1 MKKIKVLALIGLLFI
16 FAGVALERKEII
28 ISYVNYFS
36 GLFGNNKLETRND
49 YTRDIDFTY
58 VKRTTDYNTKNYQ
71 DILNIY
77 YSVLNSGIEEFTF
90 QCDVSYTNCLDDVDA
105 LANSQEK
112 LSDINNYVHPFNSFT
127 HIETTYNSLGSVT
140 ISTVKAYTQE
150 EIALLNTAIDDI
162 YPKIVNENA
171 TVEENIKSVH
181 DYIINNTK
189 YDRSRKNGESEYHSD
204 TAYGALYE
212 GYAVCSGYSDTMSL
226 FLNRMNIPNY
236 KISSENHVWNLV
248 YVNNDWY
255 HLDLTWDDP
264 VTSNNKDVLEYD
276 YFLITN
282 EELKEM
288 ETDQHVYDLENYQET
303 KSN

>member
-58 VKRTTDYNTKNYQ
+58 VKRTTDYNPKNYQ

-77 YSVLNSGIEEFTF
+77 YSVLNSGLEEFTF
-90 QCDVSYTNCLDDVDA
+90 QCDVSYKNCLDDVDA

-162 YPKIVNENA
+162 YPKIINENA

-181 DYIINNTK
+181 DYVINNTK
-189 YDRSRKNGESEYHSD
+189 YDISRKNGESEYHSD

-212 GYAVCSGYSDTMSL
+212 GYAVCGGYSDTMSL
-226 FLNRMNIPNY
+226 FLNRMNIPNF
-236 KISSENHVWNLV
+236 KASSDMHIWNV
-248 YVNNDWY
+248 VNVNGQWLN
-255 HLDLTWDDP
+255 LDLTWDDP
-264 VTSNNKDVLEYD
+264 ISIDGLDYLEYD
-276 YFLITN
+276 FFLIDSQRM
-282 EELKEM
+282 LK
-288 ETDQHVYDLENYQET
+288 LEKKEHNFNADTYPEIAY
-303 KSN
+303 

>member
-58 VKRTTDYNTKNYQ
+58 VKRTTDYNPKNYQ

-77 YSVLNSGIEEFTF
+77 YSVLNSGLEEFTF
-90 QCDVSYTNCLDDVDA
+90 QCDVSYKNCLDDVDA

-212 GYAVCSGYSDTMSL
+212 GYAVCGGYSDTMSL
-226 FLNRMNIPNY
+226 FLNRMNIPNF
-236 KISSENHVWNLV
+236 KASSDMHIWNV
-248 YVNNDWY
+248 VNVNGQWLN
-255 HLDLTWDDP
+255 LDLTWDDP
-264 VTSNNKDVLEYD
+264 ISIDGLDYLEYD
-276 YFLITN
+276 FFLIDSQRM
-282 EELKEM
+282 LK
-288 ETDQHVYDLENYQET
+288 LEKKEHNFNADTYPEIAY
-303 KSN
+303 

>member
-16 FAGVALERKEII
+16 FAGVAFERKEMI

-58 VKRTTDYNTKNYQ
+58 VKRTTDYNPKNYQ

-77 YSVLNSGIEEFTF
+77 YSVLNSGLEEFTF
-90 QCDVSYTNCLDDVDA
+90 QCDISYTNCLDDVDA

-162 YPKIVNENA
+162 YPKIVNENS

-189 YDRSRKNGESEYHSD
+189 YDISRKNGESEYHSD

-212 GYAVCSGYSDTMSL
+212 GYAVCGGYSDTMSL
-226 FLNRMNIPNY
+226 FLNRMNIPNF
-236 KISSENHVWNLV
+236 KASSDMHIWNV
-248 YVNNDWY
+248 VNVNGQWLN
-255 HLDLTWDDP
+255 LDLTWDDP
-264 VTSNNKDVLEYD
+264 ISIDGLDYLEYD
-276 YFLITN
+276 FFLIDSQRM
-282 EELKEM
+282 LKLEKK
-288 ETDQHVYDLENYQET
+288 EHNFNAEVYPEIAY
-303 KSN
+303 

>member
-16 FAGVALERKEII
+16 FAGVAFERKEMI

-58 VKRTTDYNTKNYQ
+58 VKRTTDYNPKNYQ

-77 YSVLNSGIEEFTF
+77 YSVLNSGLEEFTF
-90 QCDVSYTNCLDDVDA
+90 QCDVSYKNCLDDVDA

-212 GYAVCSGYSDTMSL
+212 GYAVCGGYSDTMSL
-226 FLNRMNIPNY
+226 FLNRMNIPNF
-236 KISSENHVWNLV
+236 KASSDMHIWNV
-248 YVNNDWY
+248 VNVNGQWLN
-255 HLDLTWDDP
+255 LDLTWDDP
-264 VTSNNKDVLEYD
+264 ISIDGLDYLEYD
-276 YFLITN
+276 FFLIDSQRM
-282 EELKEM
+282 LK
-288 ETDQHVYDLENYQET
+288 LEKKEHNFNADTYPEIAY
-303 KSN
+303 

>member
-58 VKRTTDYNTKNYQ
+58 VKRTTNYNPKNYQ

-77 YSVLNSGIEEFTF
+77 YSVLNSGLEEFTF
-90 QCDVSYTNCLDDVDA
+90 QCDVSYKNCLDDVDA

-162 YPKIVNENA
+162 YPKIVNENS

-189 YDRSRKNGESEYHSD
+189 YDISRKNGESEYHSD

-212 GYAVCSGYSDTMSL
+212 GYAVCGGYSDTMSL
-226 FLNRMNIPNY
+226 FLNRMNIPNF
-236 KISSENHVWNLV
+236 KASSDMHIWNV
-248 YVNNDWY
+248 VNVNGQWLN
-255 HLDLTWDDP
+255 LDLTWDDP
-264 VTSNNKDVLEYD
+264 ISIDGLDYLEYD
-276 YFLITN
+276 FFLIDSQRM
-282 EELKEM
+282 LKLEKK
-288 ETDQHVYDLENYQET
+288 EHNFNAEVYPEIAY
-303 KSN
+303 

>member
-58 VKRTTDYNTKNYQ
+58 VKRTTDYNPKNYQ

-77 YSVLNSGIEEFTF
+77 YSVLNSGLEEFTF
-90 QCDVSYTNCLDDVDA
+90 QCDVSYKNCLDDVDA

-171 TVEENIKSVH
+171 TVEEKIKSVH

-212 GYAVCSGYSDTMSL
+212 GYAVCGGYSDTMSL
-226 FLNRMNIPNY
+226 FLNRMNIPNF
-236 KISSENHVWNLV
+236 KASSDMHIWNV
-248 YVNNDWY
+248 VNVNGQWLN
-255 HLDLTWDDP
+255 LDLTWDDP
-264 VTSNNKDVLEYD
+264 ISIDGLDYLEYD
-276 YFLITN
+276 FFLIDSQRM
-282 EELKEM
+282 LK
-288 ETDQHVYDLENYQET
+288 LEKKEHNFNADTYPEIAY
-303 KSN
+303 

>member
-58 VKRTTDYNTKNYQ
+58 VKRTTDYNPKNYQ

-77 YSVLNSGIEEFTF
+77 YSVLNSGLEEFTF
-90 QCDVSYTNCLDDVDA
+90 QCDVSYKNCLDDVDA

-162 YPKIVNENA
+162 YPKIINENS

-212 GYAVCSGYSDTMSL
+212 GYAVCGGYSDTMSL
-226 FLNRMNIPNY
+226 FLNRMNIPNF
-236 KISSENHVWNLV
+236 KASSDMHIWNV
-248 YVNNDWY
+248 VNVNGQWLN
-255 HLDLTWDDP
+255 LDLTWDDP
-264 VTSNNKDVLEYD
+264 ISIDGLDYLEYD
-276 YFLITN
+276 FFLIDSQRM
-282 EELKEM
+282 LK
-288 ETDQHVYDLENYQET
+288 LEKKEHNFNADTYPEIAY
-303 KSN
+303 

>member
-58 VKRTTDYNTKNYQ
+58 VKRTTDYNPKNYQ

-77 YSVLNSGIEEFTF
+77 YSVLNSGLEEFTF
-90 QCDVSYTNCLDDVDA
+90 QCDISYKNCLDDVDA

-162 YPKIVNENA
+162 YPKIINENA

-181 DYIINNTK
+181 DYVINNTK
-189 YDRSRKNGESEYHSD
+189 YDISRKNGESEYHSD

-212 GYAVCSGYSDTMSL
+212 GYAVCGGYSDTMSL
-226 FLNRMNIPNY
+226 FLNRMNIPNF
-236 KISSENHVWNLV
+236 KASSDMHIWNV
-248 YVNNDWY
+248 VNVNGQWLN
-255 HLDLTWDDP
+255 LDLTWDDP
-264 VTSNNKDVLEYD
+264 ISIDGLDYLEYD
-276 YFLITN
+276 FFLIDSQRM
-282 EELKEM
+282 LK
-288 ETDQHVYDLENYQET
+288 LEKKEHNFNADTYPEIAY
-303 KSN
+303 

>member
-58 VKRTTDYNTKNYQ
+58 VKRTTNYNPKNYQ

-77 YSVLNSGIEEFTF
+77 YSVLNSGLEEFTF
-90 QCDVSYTNCLDDVDA
+90 QCDVSYKNCLDDVDA

-189 YDRSRKNGESEYHSD
+189 YDISRKNGESEYHSD

-212 GYAVCSGYSDTMSL
+212 GYAVCGGYSDTMSL
-226 FLNRMNIPNY
+226 FLNRMNIPNF
-236 KISSENHVWNLV
+236 KASSDMHIWNV
-248 YVNNDWY
+248 VNVNGQWLN
-255 HLDLTWDDP
+255 LDLTWDDP
-264 VTSNNKDVLEYD
+264 ISIDGLDYLEYD
-276 YFLITN
+276 FFLIDSQRM
-282 EELKEM
+282 LK
-288 ETDQHVYDLENYQET
+288 LEKKEHNFNADTYPEIAY
-303 KSN
+303 

>member
-58 VKRTTDYNTKNYQ
+58 VKRTTDYNPKNYQ

-77 YSVLNSGIEEFTF
+77 YSVLNSGLEEFTF
-90 QCDVSYTNCLDDVDA
+90 QCDVSYKNCLDDVDA

-189 YDRSRKNGESEYHSD
+189 YDISRKNGESEYHSD

-212 GYAVCSGYSDTMSL
+212 GYAVCGGYSDTMSL
-226 FLNRMNIPNY
+226 FLNRMNIPNF
-236 KISSENHVWNLV
+236 KASSDMHIWNV
-248 YVNNDWY
+248 VNVNGQWLN
-255 HLDLTWDDP
+255 LDLTWDDP
-264 VTSNNKDVLEYD
+264 ISIDGLDYLEYD
-276 YFLITN
+276 FFLIDSQRMQKI
-282 EELKEM
+282 EKKEHNFNA
-288 ETDQHVYDLENYQET
+288 DVYPEIAY
-303 KSN
+303 

>member
-58 VKRTTDYNTKNYQ
+58 VKRTTDYNPKNYQ

-77 YSVLNSGIEEFTF
+77 YSVLNSGLEEFTF
-90 QCDVSYTNCLDDVDA
+90 QCDVSYKNCLDDVDA

-189 YDRSRKNGESEYHSD
+189 YDISRKNGESEYHSD

-212 GYAVCSGYSDTMSL
+212 GYAVCGGYSDTMSL
-226 FLNRMNIPNY
+226 FLNRMNIPNF
-236 KISSENHVWNLV
+236 KASSDMHIWNV
-248 YVNNDWY
+248 VNVNGQWLN
-255 HLDLTWDDP
+255 LDFTWDDP
-264 VTSNNKDVLEYD
+264 ISIDGLDYLEYD
-276 YFLITN
+276 FFLIDSQRM
-282 EELKEM
+282 LK
-288 ETDQHVYDLENYQET
+288 LEKKEHNFNADTYPEIAY
-303 KSN
+303 

>member
-16 FAGVALERKEII
+16 FAGVAFERKEMI

-58 VKRTTDYNTKNYQ
+58 VKRTTNYNPKNYQ

-77 YSVLNSGIEEFTF
+77 YSVLNSGLEEFTF
-90 QCDVSYTNCLDDVDA
+90 QCDVSYKNCLDDVDA

-162 YPKIVNENA
+162 YPKIVNENS

-212 GYAVCSGYSDTMSL
+212 GYAVCGGYSDTMSL
-226 FLNRMNIPNY
+226 FLNRMNIPNF
-236 KISSENHVWNLV
+236 KASSDMHIWNV
-248 YVNNDWY
+248 VNVNGQWLN
-255 HLDLTWDDP
+255 LDLTWDDP
-264 VTSNNKDVLEYD
+264 ISIDGLDYLEYD
-276 YFLITN
+276 FFLIDSQRM
-282 EELKEM
+282 LKLEKK
-288 ETDQHVYDLENYQET
+288 EHNFNAEVYPEIAY
-303 KSN
+303 

>member
-16 FAGVALERKEII
+16 FAGVALERKEMI

-58 VKRTTDYNTKNYQ
+58 VKRTTDYNPKNYQ

-77 YSVLNSGIEEFTF
+77 YSALNNGLEEFTF
-90 QCDVSYTNCLDDVDA
+90 QCDASYTTCLDDVDS

-112 LSDINNYVHPFNSFT
+112 LSDINNYVHPFNSFK

-140 ISTVKAYTQE
+140 ISVVRAYTPE
-150 EIALLNTAIDDI
+150 EIALLNKAIDDI
-162 YPKIVNENA
+162 YPKIINENA
-171 TVEENIKSVH
+171 TVEEKIKSVH

-189 YDRSRKNGESEYHSD
+189 YDSSRKNGESEYHSD

-212 GYAVCSGYSDTMSL
+212 GYAVCGGYSDTMSL
-226 FLNRMNIPNY
+226 FLNRMNIPNF
-236 KISSENHVWNLV
+236 KASSDMHVWNV
-248 YVNNDWY
+248 VNVNGQWLN
-255 HLDLTWDDP
+255 LDLTWDDP
-264 VTSNNKDVLEYD
+264 ISIDGLDYLEYD
-276 YFLITN
+276 FFLIDSQTMQKI
-282 EELKEM
+282 EKKEHNFNADTYP
-288 ETDQHVYDLENYQET
+288 EIAY
-303 KSN
+303 

>member
-16 FAGVALERKEII
+16 FAGVAFERKEMI

-58 VKRTTDYNTKNYQ
+58 VKRTTDYNPKNYQ

-77 YSVLNSGIEEFTF
+77 YSVLNSGLEEFTF
-90 QCDVSYTNCLDDVDA
+90 QCDVSYKNCLDDVDA

-189 YDRSRKNGESEYHSD
+189 YDISRKNGESEYHSD

-212 GYAVCSGYSDTMSL
+212 GYAVCGGYSDTMSL
-226 FLNRMNIPNY
+226 FLNRMNIPNF
-236 KISSENHVWNLV
+236 KASSDMHIWNV
-248 YVNNDWY
+248 VNVNGQWLN
-255 HLDLTWDDP
+255 LDLTWDDP
-264 VTSNNKDVLEYD
+264 ISIDGLDYLEYD
-276 YFLITN
+276 FFLIDSQRM
-282 EELKEM
+282 LK
-288 ETDQHVYDLENYQET
+288 LEKKEHNFNADTYPEIAY
-303 KSN
+303 

>member
-58 VKRTTDYNTKNYQ
+58 VKRTTDYNPKNYQ

-77 YSVLNSGIEEFTF
+77 YSVLNSGLEEFTF
-90 QCDVSYTNCLDDVDA
+90 QCDVSYKNCLDDVDA

-189 YDRSRKNGESEYHSD
+189 YDISRKNGESEYHSD

-212 GYAVCSGYSDTMSL
+212 GYAVCGGYSDTMSL
-226 FLNRMNIPNY
+226 FLNRMNIPNF
-236 KISSENHVWNLV
+236 KASSDMHIWNV
-248 YVNNDWY
+248 VNVNGQWLN
-255 HLDLTWDDP
+255 LDLTWDDP
-264 VTSNNKDVLEYD
+264 ISIDGLDYLEYD
-276 YFLITN
+276 FFLIDSQRM
-282 EELKEM
+282 LK
-288 ETDQHVYDLENYQET
+288 LEKKEHNFNADTYPEIAY
-303 KSN
+303 